1 MVRDITAGLSIPED
15 VDELMR
21 EHIRF
26 LYREGKALRMPMLCW
41 QARCQTLHAGKQC
54 EAGPYEAM
62 HTPRCCEVYAFTR
75 IVRVPVVVQGLTRC
89 GIWSAQ

>member
-1 MVRDITAGLSIPED
+1 MVRDITAGLSIPEN

-26 LYREGKALRMPMLCW
+26 LYREGKALRMRMLCW
-41 QARCQTLHAGKQC
+41 QASCQLLHAGNILKALKHGRVC
-54 EAGPYEAM
+54 ASVRSG
-62 HTPRCCEVYAFTR
+62 R
-75 IVRVPVVVQGLTRC
+75 IPVTMQGLTRC